1 MKRILQ
7 LFAVGKVCINK
18 QKAKFVTFLFDV
30 KNLLQEY
37 WHICLIYLFF
47 ATTSTTILAN
57 GIPYTLH
64 LHLLK
69 KNTTSFTPINA
80 IF

>member
-1 MKRILQ
+1 MERILQ

-18 QKAKFVTFLFDV
+18 QKAKFVTCVFNV

-37 WHICLIYLFF
+37 WHLCSVCLFF
-47 ATTSTTILAN
+47 ATSSTTILAN
-57 GIPYTLH
+57 GILYTPH

-69 KNTTSFTPINA
+69 KNTTSFTPLNA